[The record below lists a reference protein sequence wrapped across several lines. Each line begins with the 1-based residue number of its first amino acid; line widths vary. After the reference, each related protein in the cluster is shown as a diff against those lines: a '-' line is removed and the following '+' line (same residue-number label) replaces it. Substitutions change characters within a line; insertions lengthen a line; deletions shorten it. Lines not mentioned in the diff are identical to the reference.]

1 MFFIMARLRFFFLI
15 LIYIAVLQLND
26 ILLVLALNLFEQKIL
41 MCALGQQQLGF
52 IKDSYIAQAVV
63 EVAIAQ
69 PVTLIVAAR

>member
-1 MFFIMARLRFFFLI
+1 MARLRFFFLI
-15 LIYIAVLQLND
+15 LIYIAVLQIND

>member
-15 LIYIAVLQLND
+15 LIYIAVLKLND